1 MKTQNPTDM
10 RLILR
15 VLKETDVLTKQQHRT
30 LEGQVLAGDVD
41 GAKKGLRRII
51 RRLKNNSNIEA
62 LRGALADKV
71 VGQKEEKKRRA
82 DGYEAKVTIID
93 ELHGQEG
100 EKTEK
105 C

>member
-1 MKTQNPTDM
+1 MQAKNATDM

-15 VLKETDVLTKQQHRT
+15 VLRDTDVLTKQQHRT

-62 LRGALADKV
+62 LRGALADKE
-71 VGQKEEKKRRA
+71 Q
-82 DGYEAKVTIID
+82 
-93 ELHGQEG
+93 GQEG
-100 EKTEK
+100 EVIES
-105 C
+105 

>member
-1 MKTQNPTDM
+1 MKTKKPTDM
-10 RLILR
+10 RLTLKVLR
-15 VLKETDVLTKQQHRT
+15 ETDVLTKQQHRT

-62 LRGALADKV
+62 LRGVLADKE
-71 VGQKEEKKRRA
+71 Q
-82 DGYEAKVTIID
+82 
-93 ELHGQEG
+93 GQEG
-100 EKTEK
+100 EKKEQ